1 MREAQEGGPPGGLFA
16 GADPLSQQTKE
27 LLDLDLEE
35 LIKQQGE
42 DVDFEFYFEG
52 KLI

>member
-1 MREAQEGGPPGGLFA
+1 MRENGPPI
-16 GADPLSQQTKE
+16 LSASGPVVSEQTKE
-27 LLDLDLEE
+27 LLAFDLEE

-52 KLI
+52 K